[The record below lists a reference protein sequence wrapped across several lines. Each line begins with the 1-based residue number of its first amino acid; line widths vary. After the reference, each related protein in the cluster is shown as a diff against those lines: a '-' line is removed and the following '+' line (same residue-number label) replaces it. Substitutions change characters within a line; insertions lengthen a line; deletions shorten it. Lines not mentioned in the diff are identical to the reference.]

1 MSVSHAQFTI
11 ERRYPAPVARV
22 FAAWADPELKARW
35 FVGPDDWERND
46 YALDFRVG
54 GREVS
59 SGGPPGAPAHTYN
72 ALYWDIV
79 PDSRL
84 VYTYEMLLGERRTSV
99 SLCTVTLS
107 ADGDGT
113 LLVLSE
119 HGAFL
124 DDLDGAQAREHGWGG
139 LLDALGAVV

>member
-1 MSVSHAQFTI
+1 MSVAHAQFTI

-22 FAAWADPELKARW
+22 FAAWADPELKERW
-35 FVGPDDWERND
+35 FVGPDEWERD
-46 YALDFRVG
+46 EYALDFRVG

-59 SGGPPGAPAHTYN
+59 RGGPPGAPVHTYN

-79 PDSRL
+79 PDSRV
-84 VYTYEMLLGERRTSV
+84 VYTYEMLLGEQRTSV

-107 ADGDGT
+107 AEDNGT

-124 DDLDGAQAREHGWGG
+124 DDLDAAQARRHGWGA